1 LSKSK
6 QIGIGVGVGIAATI
20 VTLVLF
26 TNVDDMVSE
35 TVSETASDVVIT
47 NPFKTYEYNTKEE
60 LVCGFKGDAEH
71 ISERILE
78 IQNRPPEELIQKY
91 SYVYEE
97 YYEYRES
104 GQFESDLRNMPP
116 GTMPKNLVE
125 ILFPIYSEELSINP
139 TLKEFFV
146 DLTSGGIPDYE
157 IRELDRIECP

>member
-1 LSKSK
+1 LSKGK
-6 QIGIGVGVGIAATI
+6 KIGIGVGVGIAVII
-20 VTLVLF
+20 VALVLF
-26 TNVDDMVSE
+26 TNVDDMVSKS
-35 TVSETASDVVIT
+35 VSETASDVIVT

-60 LVCGFKGDAEH
+60 LVCGFKGDAEY
-71 ISERILE
+71 ISERALE

-104 GQFESDLRNMPP
+104 GQFEIDLRNLPP

-125 ILFPIYSEELSINP
+125 ILFPIYSKELSINP

>member
-1 LSKSK
+1 LGIAKK
-6 QIGIGVGVGIAATI
+6 IGIGAGIGISAA
-20 VTLVLF
+20 VVALVLF

-47 NPFKTYEYNTKEE
+47 NPFKTYEYSTKEE
-60 LVCGFKGDAEH
+60 LVCGFKVDAEY

-78 IQNRPPEELIQKY
+78 IQNRPPQELIQKY

-97 YYEYRES
+97 YYEYRER
-104 GQFESDLRNMPP
+104 GQFEIDLRNLPP
-116 GTMPKNLVE
+116 GAMPKNLVE

-146 DLTSGGIPDYE
+146 DLTSQSIPE
-157 IRELDRIECP
+157 PERRELLNIECP

>member
-1 LSKSK
+1 LGIAKK
-6 QIGIGVGVGIAATI
+6 IGIGVGIGIAAAI
-20 VTLVLF
+20 VTLILF

-35 TVSETASDVVIT
+35 TVSDVVIT

-60 LVCGFKGDAEH
+60 LVCGFKGDAEY

-78 IQNRPPEELIQKY
+78 IQNRPPEGLIQKY

-104 GQFESDLRNMPP
+104 GQFESDLRNLPP

-125 ILFPIYSEELSINP
+125 ILFPIYSKELSINP

-146 DLTSGGIPDYE
+146 DLTSQSIPE
-157 IRELDRIECP
+157 HERRELLSIECP